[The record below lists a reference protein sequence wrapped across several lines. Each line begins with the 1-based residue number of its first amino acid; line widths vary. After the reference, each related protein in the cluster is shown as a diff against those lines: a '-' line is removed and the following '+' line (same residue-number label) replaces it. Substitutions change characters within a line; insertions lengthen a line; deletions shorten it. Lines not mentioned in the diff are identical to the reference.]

1 MYITICKWMTR
12 TSLTHEAGHPKL
24 VLWDNPEGWDGE
36 GGGRVV
42 QDGETH
48 VYLWPILAD
57 VWQKPS
63 QYFKVI
69 ILQLK
74 QTNFKNKMK
83 DFS

>member
-1 MYITICKWMTR
+1 MDDKYKFDAWSR
-12 TSLTHEAGHPKL
+12 APKL
-24 VLWDNPEGWDGE
+24 VLWDNPERWGEE
-36 GGGRVV
+36 GGGRAV
-42 QDGETH
+42 QGVETH
-48 VYLWPILAD
+48 VYLWPIRAD
-57 VWQKPS
+57 VWQKKS